1 MTRDYVLQEFR
12 PPVRLQIDYAHEL
25 NEQQCAAVTAAPG
38 PALVIAGAGSGK
50 TRTLTYRVA
59 FLLEHGIRP
68 EKIVLLTFT
77 NKAAKEMM
85 RRVSDLLG
93 QEMSNLWGGT
103 FHSIGNRVL
112 RQHADLLGYKRDF
125 TIMDRE
131 DSKHLVTTCIAE
143 SEIDIKATRFPKAEV
158 LVEIASLASNTLKSV
173 EEILADQYGH
183 FIHLA
188 PSISDVLSRYTARK
202 RAVNAMDFDD
212 LLVLWLKLMREH
224 PQVREHYQRRFEFV
238 LVDEYQDTNKLQAE
252 LIDALAERHKNVM
265 VVGDDAQSIYAW
277 RGANF
282 QNILRFPERYP
293 GAGIYKIEVNYRS
306 TPEILQVANAAIA
319 ANSRQFA
326 KALVPARKSGMKPVV
341 VACHD
346 AGQQAAFVAQRV
358 LELRDEGMQL
368 QNIAVLYRSHFHA
381 LELQLEL
388 SRRNIP
394 FSITSGIRFFE
405 QAHIKDVTAY
415 LKLVMNPRDELS
427 FKRLVQLLPGIG
439 GKSADKLW
447 KKCEG
452 ELQALSAGADS
463 LPGVAVTLQKR
474 SDSVPA
480 KTKVAWAQFTTTLSQ
495 LEAQGVR
502 GKASE
507 MIELVIEA
515 GYDDFLKENYANYKS
530 RLDDIEQLGVFA
542 RQFSTLE
549 DFLTQLALLTNLE
562 AEDEQPANKDDEQLR
577 LSTIHQAKGLEF
589 DAVFVIM
596 LCEGLFPSARSLET
610 SEGEEEERR
619 LMYVATTRARQELYL
634 SYPHVRAGY
643 GNSGDMM
650 QQASRFLGEIP
661 TGLIDEWNLR
671 PF

>member
-1 MTRDYVLQEFR
+1 
-12 PPVRLQIDYAHEL
+12 
-25 NEQQCAAVTAAPG
+25 
-38 PALVIAGAGSGK
+38 
-50 TRTLTYRVA
+50 
-59 FLLEHGIRP
+59 
-68 EKIVLLTFT
+68 
-77 NKAAKEMM
+77 
-85 RRVSDLLG
+85 
-93 QEMSNLWGGT
+93 
-103 FHSIGNRVL
+103 
-112 RQHADLLGYKRDF
+112 
-125 TIMDRE
+125 
-131 DSKHLVTTCIAE
+131 
-143 SEIDIKATRFPKAEV
+143 
-158 LVEIASLASNTLKSV
+158 
-173 EEILADQYGH
+173 
-183 FIHLA
+183 
-188 PSISDVLSRYTARK
+188 
-202 RAVNAMDFDD
+202 
-212 LLVLWLKLMREH
+212 
-224 PQVREHYQRRFEFV
+224 
-238 LVDEYQDTNKLQAE
+238 
-252 LIDALAERHKNVM
+252 
-265 VVGDDAQSIYAW
+265 
-277 RGANF
+277 
-282 QNILRFPERYP
+282 
-293 GAGIYKIEVNYRS
+293 
-306 TPEILQVANAAIA
+306 
-319 ANSRQFA
+319 
-326 KALVPARKSGMKPVV
+326 
-341 VACHD
+341 
-346 AGQQAAFVAQRV
+346 